1 MRKCR
6 NSELLEHVWCMKS
19 NLAVG
24 VSGIDGKMYIKPFK
38 LKISDGT
45 EGGNCPVKL
54 QCANASNLKEV
65 GQDWV
70 CEAPRHRNLNYP
82 LFSSFLFVPNL

>member
-1 MRKCR
+1 
-6 NSELLEHVWCMKS
+6 MKS

-45 EGGNCPVKL
+45 GRDIGKL
-54 QCANASNLKEV
+54 PSKMRAAGMKR
-65 GQDWV
+65 D
-70 CEAPRHRNLNYP
+70 
-82 LFSSFLFVPNL
+82 